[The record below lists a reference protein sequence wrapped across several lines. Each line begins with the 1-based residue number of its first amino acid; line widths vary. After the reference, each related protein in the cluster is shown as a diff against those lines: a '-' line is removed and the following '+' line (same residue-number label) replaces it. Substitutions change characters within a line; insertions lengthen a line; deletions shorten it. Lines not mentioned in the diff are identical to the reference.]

1 MTLGYCE
8 HSLENLNSLIN
19 LENDE
24 YCLQIFSASYKE
36 LPIHLKPW
44 FLYMG
49 IFPEDFKI
57 NVSELI
63 KLWVGEGFQKP
74 TDDKSLEEVAEE
86 CLKELIDRNLI
97 LVHELRWNGEAKS
110 CKLHDLLRDLCLRE
124 AKKQRFLLVLN
135 QQDQYLNIP
144 NDINMERHICL
155 SKDMPLK
162 YSPQILRA
170 LESSSPTHSLLLI
183 RGFHEWSSSFSS
195 RLLKVYFHG
204 RGTKLNFV
212 KFILQQA
219 ELRYLAPTVYFEAL
233 SRFTSLCFL
242 LWNLQTLKAVNP
254 T

>member
-1 MTLGYCE
+1 
-8 HSLENLNSLIN
+8 
-19 LENDE
+19 
-24 YCLQIFSASYKE
+24 
-36 LPIHLKPW
+36 
-44 FLYMG
+44 MG

-63 KLWVGEGFQKP
+63 KLWVGEGFLKP
-74 TDDKSLEEVAEE
+74 TDDK
-86 CLKELIDRNLI
+86 I
-97 LVHELRWNGEAKS
+97 HELRWNGEAKS

-144 NDINMERHICL
+144 NDINMERHTCL

-195 RLLKVYFHG
+195 RLLK
-204 RGTKLNFV
+204 
-212 KFILQQA
+212 QA